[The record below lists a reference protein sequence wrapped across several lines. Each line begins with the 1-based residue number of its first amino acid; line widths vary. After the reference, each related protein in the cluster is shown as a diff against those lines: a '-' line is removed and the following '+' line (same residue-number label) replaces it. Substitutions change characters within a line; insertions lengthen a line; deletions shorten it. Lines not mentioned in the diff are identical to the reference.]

1 MSGTITLK
9 KSLQDE
15 FQVGDNLGLS
25 ITAHDGAITT
35 RTEIVVSVEAPFHGD
50 APPVYP
56 NTTEAPDT
64 TTHVFTSI
72 PVISTSTERTN
83 EEDMMKDMAER

>member
-25 ITAHDGAITT
+25 ITAHDGTITT
-35 RTEIVVSVEAPFHGD
+35 RHEIVVEVEAPFHGD
-50 APPVYP
+50 APPIYS
-56 NTTEAPDT
+56 NTTEASDT
-64 TTHVFTSI
+64 VTHVFPGI

-83 EEDMMKDMAER
+83 DEGMKDIAER